1 MIRLIVNNV
10 KYITTL
16 LEFKLYILI
25 TLVYNT
31 LYIMY
36 ISAIDDVSFFAN
48 GLDGGLLTSFDMMP
62 LQDFLNYTG
71 FIIFLIFLTCRLSEY
86 IHKLKSR
93 EMFEVLRVGHTKV
106 FIARVI
112 SIWMI
117 AFVMTFLLYGLNIIG
132 LHIYCHMNPVQ
143 INGIEATGYY
153 GHRWFYFDYLYSL
166 HTLSEMM
173 LYNPTVY
180 TIIHCFMFTLYVSSF
195 AFLIDAISLFTT
207 KTRMKCIIVLG
218 YLFGSLGIA
227 GKFGYHEYTYISLFF
242 QQMGIPPDTSFNN
255 FVTRTLFWVVLTFI
269 ISLILYLVN
278 RYIRK
283 SYKNFDI

>member
-16 LEFKLYILI
+16 FGFKIYILV

-36 ISAIDDVSFFAN
+36 INAIDDVSFFAN
-48 GLDGGLLTSFDMMP
+48 GLDGGLLTSFNMMP
-62 LQDFLNYTG
+62 LQDFINYVG
-71 FIIFLIFLTCRLSEY
+71 FIVFMIFLTYHISEY

-93 EMFEVLRVGHTKV
+93 EMFEILRVDRTKV

-117 AFVMTFLLYGLNIIG
+117 AFIMTFALYGLNIIG

-143 INGIEATGYY
+143 INGIETAGYY
-153 GHRWFYFDYLYSL
+153 GQRWFYFDYIYSL

-173 LYNPTVY
+173 LYQPTVY
-180 TIIHCFMFTLYVSSF
+180 TIIHFFMFTLYVSSY
-195 AFLIDAISLFTT
+195 AFLIDATSLFT
-207 KTRMKCIIVLG
+207 KKSNIKYVIVLA
-218 YLFGSLGIA
+218 YLFGSTGIA
-227 GKFGYHEYTYISLFF
+227 GKFGYHEFTYTSLFF
-242 QQMGIPPDTSFNN
+242 QQMYLPPDTPLNN
-255 FVTRTLFWVVLTFI
+255 FVTRTLFWILITI
-269 ISLILYLVN
+269 LISFMLYQVN
-278 RYIRK
+278 RFKRK
-283 SYKNFDI
+283 SHRDYDN